1 MFEGHEITR
10 RSLLAGLAAASAAVA
25 VPASAL
31 AAHRV
36 ENPLLL
42 EMAGGIGLAAL
53 EVAEAE
59 ADLAAGYVEWEPRW
73 PAIPEDLKLDYVS
86 GGHYSEAKTLDGSNL
101 LGERGRNVMVVK
113 TDHLN
118 EGIAAIRKALRRV
131 RKSDNPFY
139 APASYTF
146 GICLSAHEWTVELE
160 KYRDLRIV
168 AEAHEADQAAVRK
181 ASRIVERIARVKTA
195 RAGLEQVVGRT
206 MGARPE
212 TVEGLII
219 QAQAMEAWQG
229 AADWQKAMRAMDTTW
244 AGDFAASLLRIAGAA
259 A

>member
-1 MFEGHEITR
+1 MFKGHEITR

-25 VPASAL
+25 VPTATL

-42 EMAGGIGLAAL
+42 ELAGSIGLAAS

-59 ADLAAGYVEWEPRW
+59 ADLAAGYAEWAPRW
-73 PAIPEDLKLDYVS
+73 PAIPDDLKFDYS
-86 GGHYSEAKTLDGSNL
+86 FGGHFSQAETLDGL
-101 LGERGRNVMVVK
+101 TLQGEGGRNVMVIK
-113 TDHLN
+113 TVHLD
-118 EGIAAIRKALRRV
+118 ESIAAIRKAMRRV
-131 RKSDNPFY
+131 RSSGNPFT
-139 APASYTF
+139 AFSSYTF
-146 GICLSAHEWTVELE
+146 GMRLSAHEWTVELE
-160 KYRDLRIV
+160 KFHDLRTIAV
-168 AEAHEADQAAVRK
+168 AHEANQAAVRA
-181 ASRIVERIARVKTA
+181 ASRIMERIARVKTA
-195 RAGLEQVVGRT
+195 RTALEQVVGRT

-212 TVEGLII
+212 TVVGLII

-229 AADWQKAMRAMDTTW
+229 AANWQKAMRAMDTTW